1 MPLTTFSS
9 NVNNLIPH
17 FASYIHPIPNLNPSI
32 KTVTGFVKKDWFLEV
47 KCFKKIRTTSWI
59 LCKDLFQE
67 SEFELGLEG
76 EIMEFM
82 EGSRNPN
89 CFPSKKELLEAGRGD
104 LVDAIIEKGG
114 WMTLGWDDFDD
125 DNMEFDDV
133 NSRFELSLD
142 SCRSSDQC
150 ASSSGRSVD
159 VSSRLD
165 PSLTSC
171 CSSDQCASSSGRLVY
186 DVRDVNSRFDV
197 SLNSCRSSHQC
208 ASSSG
213 RSIETVFHEDA
224 WIEGALYRL
233 ENIRSMSCGTS
244 MQEDGP
250 CIYDF
255 SKVNDGQSVY
265 GSLDVDSTAIVEK
278 SNKHEDTDSDDIKSR
293 LQQMELE
300 LSSSFRLLRLT
311 KVDKTNDHKS
321 SSSQLQRLPDTR
333 ELHENENINVKDR
346 LKSVCAKLAVLEGK
360 MSSSIIDAQKLVKKK
375 QTKTDGGC
383 KSLQLHNI
391 CIMWHDSASK
401 VLLVGSVDGWTS
413 QRKMKKSEAGVF
425 YLSLKLYPGKYEYKF
440 LVDGV
445 WKLDSLRPTVKN
457 NGYENN
463 LLIIPE

>member
-17 FASYIHPIPNLNPSI
+17 FASYIHPTPNLNPSARI
-32 KTVTGFVKKDWFLEV
+32 LTGFVKKDWFFGI
-47 KCFKKIRTTSWI
+47 KGFKKIRTRSWI
-59 LCKDLFQE
+59 LCKE
-67 SEFELGLEG
+67 SSESDLEG
-76 EIMEFM
+76 EVMEFM

-114 WMTLGWDDFDD
+114 WMTLGWDDDD
-125 DNMEFDDV
+125 DDVRDV
-133 NSRFELSLD
+133 NSRFDPSLT
-142 SCRSSDQC
+142 SCSSSDQC
-150 ASSSGRSVD
+150 ASSSGRSV
-159 VSSRLD
+159 
-165 PSLTSC
+165 
-171 CSSDQCASSSGRLVY
+171 
-186 DVRDVNSRFDV
+186 
-197 SLNSCRSSHQC
+197 
-208 ASSSG
+208 
-213 RSIETVFHEDA
+213 ETVIHEDA

-233 ENIRSMSCGTS
+233 ENIRSSSFGTS
-244 MQEDGP
+244 MQEDGHR
-250 CIYDF
+250 IYDF

-278 SNKHEDTDSDDIKSR
+278 SNRHEDTDSNDIKSR
-293 LQQMELE
+293 LQQMERE

-311 KVDKTNDHKS
+311 KVDKTNVNPIKHDIFNIFS
-321 SSSQLQRLPDTR
+321 GQLQRLPDTR
-333 ELHENENINVKDR
+333 ELHENEDINVKDR

-391 CIMWHDSASK
+391 CIMWHDSASE
-401 VLLVGSVDGWTS
+401 VLLVGSVDGWTT

-425 YLSLKLYPGKYEYKF
+425 YLSLKLYPGRYEYKF

-445 WKLDSLRPTVKN
+445 WKLDPLRPTVKN
-457 NGYENN
+457 NWYENN
-463 LLIIPE
+463 LLIIPEWT